1 MGEPKF
7 SSEKIIDIIFDD
19 EISEIL
25 AEMEN
30 ESKHCTV
37 LSEKFGLSP
46 KDLETKL
53 SYLIEHNFV
62 NQSGQGDDV
71 TYSVDSEKLAE
82 SCNLVMII
90 KTSRMVLLKW
100 IHFLTSSFSF
110 FLFYHNNS
118 NYHYSYH
125 TN

>member
-1 MGEPKF
+1 MGEPKS

-62 NQSGQGDDV
+62 NQSGLDDDV

-82 SCNLVMII
+82 IMQSSHDYKNVEDGLAKMD
-90 KTSRMVLLKW
+90 S
-100 IHFLTSSFSF
+100 FL
-110 FLFYHNNS
+110 N
-118 NYHYSYH
+118 
-125 TN
+125 

>member
-19 EISEIL
+19 EISQIL

-82 SCNLVMII
+82 IMQ
-90 KTSRMVLLKW
+90 
-100 IHFLTSSFSF
+100 SSHDYKNVEDGLAKMDSS
-110 FLFYHNNS
+110 LN
-118 NYHYSYH
+118 
-125 TN
+125 

>member
-19 EISEIL
+19 EISQIL

-71 TYSVDSEKLAE
+71 TYSVDTEKLAE
-82 SCNLVMII
+82 IMQSSHDYKIVEDGLAKMD
-90 KTSRMVLLKW
+90 S
-100 IHFLTSSFSF
+100 FL
-110 FLFYHNNS
+110 N
-118 NYHYSYH
+118 
-125 TN
+125 

>member
-1 MGEPKF
+1 MVAPKF

-62 NQSGQGDDV
+62 NQSGQGDDI

-82 SCNLVMII
+82 IMQSSHDYKNVEDGLAKMD
-90 KTSRMVLLKW
+90 S
-100 IHFLTSSFSF
+100 FL
-110 FLFYHNNS
+110 N
-118 NYHYSYH
+118 
-125 TN
+125 

>member
-1 MGEPKF
+1 MGETKF

-19 EISEIL
+19 EISQIL

-82 SCNLVMII
+82 IMQSSHDYKNVEDGLAKMD
-90 KTSRMVLLKW
+90 S
-100 IHFLTSSFSF
+100 FL
-110 FLFYHNNS
+110 N
-118 NYHYSYH
+118 
-125 TN
+125 

>member
-1 MGEPKF
+1 MGETKF

-62 NQSGQGDDV
+62 NQSGQGDDI

-82 SCNLVMII
+82 IMQSSHDYKNVEDGLAKMD
-90 KTSRMVLLKW
+90 S
-100 IHFLTSSFSF
+100 FL
-110 FLFYHNNS
+110 N
-118 NYHYSYH
+118 
-125 TN
+125 